1 MVWKISILL
10 ETINVEWLSSDDY
23 FSDQPFSIYLSN
35 SPGGEFEL
43 IPDNIENISST
54 LIELPEINTN
64 FAMMK
69 ITAVDY
75 FAINR

>member
-1 MVWKISILL
+1 MA
-10 ETINVEWLSSDDY
+10 NLSC
-23 FSDQPFSIYLSN
+23 L
-35 SPGGEFEL
+35 
-43 IPDNIENISST
+43 DNIENISST

-75 FAINR
+75 FGNQSDDKSDNYFIIGNSSD